1 MQRVCVGAIAAMAC
15 AFASGATA
23 QDYPSRPI
31 HVVIGFAAGSG
42 ADILTRF
49 YANKLAEVSGQSTVV
64 ENRPGAVGIIAAT
77 VVAKAKP
84 DGYTVLFSGNTIMAG
99 GRHLVKDFPFDPDKD
114 LVPAA
119 AFLETPFVLAVSAK
133 SGANSVAELVT
144 LLKSKTRNKSAYTNP
159 TGLLST
165 ELFKMKT
172 GIESESVS
180 YKTTADAI
188 PDLADGTLDFMIL
201 DGTFA
206 VGQVKAGR
214 IRALAATTNRR
225 ITALP
230 DVPTMQEAGIPDYHF
245 SPWWAAYVPA
255 GTPPAIVAKIEG
267 WVGAISKTP
276 EAAKFLDTMA
286 ALPVIGDAEWVRA
299 RIARDRPLIDRLA
312 QAANL
317 QPQ

>member
-1 MQRVCVGAIAAMAC
+1 MQPFRVGAIAAVLC
-15 AFASGATA
+15 AFACAAAA

-49 YANKLAEVSGQSTVV
+49 YANKLAEVSGQSTLV

-77 VVAKAKP
+77 VVTKAKP
-84 DGYTVLFSGNTIMAG
+84 DGNTILFSGNTIMAG
-99 GRHLVKDFPFDPDKD
+99 GRHLVKDFPFDADKD
-114 LVPAA
+114 LVPTA

-133 SGANSVAELVT
+133 SGANSIADLVT

-172 GIESESVS
+172 GIDSESVS
-180 YKTTADAI
+180 YKTTADAV

-206 VGQVKAGR
+206 VGQVKGGR
-214 IRALAATTNRR
+214 IRALAATTDRR

-255 GTPPAIVAKIEG
+255 GTPPAIVAKIENWAG
-267 WVGAISKTP
+267 TISKT
-276 EAAKFLDTMA
+276 EDSAKFLDTMA
-286 ALPVIGDAEWVRA
+286 ALPVIGDADWVRA
-299 RIARDRPLIDRLA
+299 RIASDRPLIDRLA
-312 QAANL
+312 AAANL

>member
-1 MQRVCVGAIAAMAC
+1 MQRACVGAIAAMAC
-15 AFASGATA
+15 AFASAASA

-201 DGTFA
+201 DGTLRRGGFQPHPCTRGDHQSA
-206 VGQVKAGR
+206 DHGTARRSDHAGGRHSGLPLQPMVGS
-214 IRALAATTNRR
+214 L
-225 ITALP
+225 
-230 DVPTMQEAGIPDYHF
+230 
-245 SPWWAAYVPA
+245 
-255 GTPPAIVAKIEG
+255 
-267 WVGAISKTP
+267 
-276 EAAKFLDTMA
+276 
-286 ALPVIGDAEWVRA
+286 RA
-299 RIARDRPLIDRLA
+299 RRHASGNRS
-312 QAANL
+312 QN
-317 QPQ
+317 